1 MIGIVYGKTL
11 QRANMKLEK
20 VADDYSH
27 INIDIKRIINKSNS
41 VMIYFSNGDIWKSIP
56 ISNTERGNMC
66 NIAYIDKDIS
76 KDIIEVKIMP
86 SIKAQPFR
94 AYNYFN
100 V

>member
-1 MIGIVYGKTL
+1 MIGIVYGRTL

-20 VADDYSH
+20 VTDDYSH
-27 INIDIKRIINKSNS
+27 INIDIKKLISKNDS
-41 VMIYFSNGDIWKSIP
+41 VTVYFSNGDIWKSIS
-56 ISNTERGNMC
+56 IFNTERGNMC

-100 V
+100 I